1 MTKSMTKESIES
13 PWRFRHF
20 ASTEQQTHSFYI
32 GILPFKNREEPHCRL
47 QCKGWTDS
55 DTDAELKLIVNPFYH
70 SYVLKK
76 FFGIIVSKCFPYNL
90 QQFPNVLQKYSL
102 KQNCYVSNVDFIAT
116 TLSCFFLLRLWWSTA
131 IGKWLDGCLAP
142 IQR

>member
-76 FFGIIVSKCFPYNL
+76 FFGISALWERFNGRCNQIFQIHLWGTKWTVVNHSWSSISDKEIENMESESELINRIFGSIKKM
-90 QQFPNVLQKYSL
+90 KYL
-102 KQNCYVSNVDFIAT
+102 
-116 TLSCFFLLRLWWSTA
+116 
-131 IGKWLDGCLAP
+131 
-142 IQR
+142 